1 MYRDVERS
9 APKSDISS
17 IFFSVVIP
25 AYNRAHLITR
35 ALNSL
40 IAQTESDWEAIVID
54 DGSTDDT
61 YSGVKPFLHMG
72 KRIKYRKIVHSGESS
87 ARNEG
92 ILLSNGR
99 YITFLDS
106 DDEYKPEHLKSRR
119 TILTQHPSINFLHG
133 GASILGNQYVP
144 DRFDPD
150 KLIHLS
156 ECVIGGTFFIEQQL
170 LRSLGGF
177 KQILLG
183 PDADLFERA
192 LKAGADIMKTML
204 PTYIYH
210 RESLDSITNIFKS
223 NDKVPDSSI

>member
-106 DDEYKPEHLKSRR
+106 DDEYKPEH
-119 TILTQHPSINFLHG
+119 
-133 GASILGNQYVP
+133 
-144 DRFDPD
+144 
-150 KLIHLS
+150 
-156 ECVIGGTFFIEQQL
+156 
-170 LRSLGGF
+170 
-177 KQILLG
+177 
-183 PDADLFERA
+183 
-192 LKAGADIMKTML
+192 
-204 PTYIYH
+204 
-210 RESLDSITNIFKS
+210 
-223 NDKVPDSSI
+223 